1 MNFKLKAPFSPSGD
15 QPDAIEKLTEALAP
29 PDGKAVLVGVTGSGK
44 TMTMASVV
52 ERLGRKTLVL
62 THNKTLAAQLYR
74 EFTEFFPENAV
85 EYFISYYDYYQ
96 PEAYIPVSDTFIEKD
111 ASINE
116 EIEML
121 RLRATSSLLE
131 RDDVIIVASVS
142 SIYGLGSPEDYKN
155 SVMFLREGNQISR
168 EEIMQGLLAMQYA
181 RNDVELKPGFFRSRG
196 DAVDI
201 LPAYS
206 QEIYRIEMFGDSIDG
221 IYKLDRITGRK
232 TVRLKMTAVYPA
244 KHFITSPVRLK
255 GALDKIRD
263 ELKERVEY
271 FRKTNKPLEAERIQQ
286 RTMYDL
292 EMLKEMGYCNGI
304 ENYSRHLSE
313 REPGSRPAVLLDYFP
328 EDFLV
333 IIDESHVTVPQI
345 RGMHAGDRSRKET
358 LVEFGFRLP
367 SALDNRPLNYPEF
380 ASIAKNVLYV
390 SATPA
395 DYELGVSPHRVY
407 QIIRPTG
414 LLDPEVDVRPSEG
427 QMEDLAREIE
437 ARARINERVLVT
449 TLTKKMAEDLTDYF
463 NQRGMRV
470 RYMHSE
476 IDAIERTEILYGL
489 RKGEFDTLIGINLLR
504 EGLDLPEVSLVAIL
518 DADKEGFL
526 RSRTSLIQTMGRAAR
541 NINGRVILYAD
552 TMTDSM
558 QYAIDETTRRRN
570 IQREFNEKNGII
582 PQSIRKDV
590 RSILDRQLE
599 AVEAGDPSLELARR
613 WNRKNFRSASEWKD
627 KLQEEMLTAAKN
639 LDFEKA
645 TLLRDILFEK
655 NKTAFE

>member
-155 SVMFLREGNQISR
+155 SVMFLREGSQISR

-380 ASIAKNVLYV
+380 ASIAKNILYV

>member
-380 ASIAKNVLYV
+380 ASIAKNILYV